1 MFFYF
6 YVMTIKELI
15 EQLQQLDPETHVFVK
30 GYEGGLEYAELKG
43 SVMDVALDVN
53 SDDEWW
59 YGKHDCATDNH
70 RNDSNITI
78 VKGIVL

>member
-1 MFFYF
+1 
-6 YVMTIKELI
+6 MTIKELI

-43 SVMDVALDVN
+43 PVTDIALNIN
-53 SDDEWW
+53 SEEEWW
-59 YGKHDCATDNH
+59 YGRHDYATDKHQN
-70 RNDSNITI
+70 NPNITI